1 MDIYSILNLNFIHF
15 PVELLICEAAFLA
28 KKPRREHFISRMT
41 GTMLITI
48 ALSGLW
54 MNFIDYISVA
64 ALIPYVFLYLGYAVI
79 TVLPIFISYDLSILE
94 TVITAYP
101 KYKNT

>member
-54 MNFIDYISVA
+54 MNFIDYISVES
-64 ALIPYVFLYLGYAVI
+64 LIPYVFLYLGYAVI

-94 TVITAYP
+94 TVFTA
-101 KYKNT
+101 